1 MSGVSLRRHR
11 FLRTLVSSVHSQE
24 PIKEDRLPQIHL
36 LCAVSFTIAGV
47 GWLLVKGPTQVIRG
61 TVPLDI
67 EAPFSYM
74 VMAFPFLGILVADAL
89 ALWKL
94 ATKWASLVLI
104 LQVGCICFLSIVRLT
119 YRLPISGHV
128 LLIAF
133 FILYSLGTR
142 RALVRTIETLVAVVA
157 FCVLLATKLIAW
169 SDWQTPA
176 VALAVAVTL
185 WMSGNIGGRALD
197 MVGRRTRD
205 RSGSAG

>member
-1 MSGVSLRRHR
+1 VTLRRYR
-11 FLRTLVSSVHSQE
+11 LVRALVSSAHGQE
-24 PIKEDRLPQIHL
+24 PINEDRLLQTHL
-36 LCAVSFTIAGV
+36 LCTVSFTIAGV
-47 GWLLVKGPTQVIRG
+47 GWLLVKGPTQVVRG

-74 VMAFPFLGILVADAL
+74 VTAFPFLGILVADAL
-89 ALWKL
+89 ALWRL

-104 LQVGCICFLSIVRLT
+104 LQVGCICFLAVVRLL

-142 RALVRTIETLVAVVA
+142 RALVRTIETLVAAAA
-157 FCVLLATKLIAW
+157 FCVLLVTKLIAW

-176 VALAVAVTL
+176 IAMAVAATL
-185 WMSGNIGGRALD
+185 WMSGNVGGRALD

-205 RSGSAG
+205 KSGSAG